1 LRILQRYLW
10 RELALNF
17 LGVTGVLLAILLV
30 YQGGAVL
37 ARAAELQYPSAVVL
51 RLFAL
56 GAVQNVT
63 LLLPFGLLL
72 AVVLAFGRLYY
83 DNEMFAAQ
91 ACGLGSG
98 RLQVVVLAVA
108 LPVALLAGFLTLQL
122 APRAASGEAQLR
134 AEAVRSALA
143 VPLAAGQFR
152 SLSGGRTVV
161 YARSVGADGE
171 LHDVFIKRGVG
182 RGVETTVA
190 RSARS
195 VIAADG
201 MSQTITLTDGERIET
216 IPGSL
221 RARMVRFREQIIPL
235 VLPPPAAAEQRLS
248 ELPTA
253 RLVGSNVVAER
264 IELQQ
269 RGGWPVMT
277 LVLAACAVP
286 LSRLRPRQGRF
297 SRVWMAVI
305 LFALYANLLQV
316 AGVWL
321 ERGSTPDWLGLW
333 WVHVLFAALALLLAR
348 RPRPRRSVAA

>member
-1 LRILQRYLW
+1 LRILQQYLW

-17 LGVTGVLLAILLV
+17 LVVTGVLLAILLV

-37 ARAAELQYPSAVVL
+37 ARAAEMQYPSAVVL

-56 GAVQNVT
+56 GALQNVT

-72 AVVLAFGRLYY
+72 AVVLAFGRLYS

-91 ACGLGSG
+91 ACGLGTA
-98 RLQVVVLAVA
+98 RLHAVVAAVA
-108 LPVALLAGFLTLQL
+108 IPVALLAGWLTLQL
-122 APRAASGEAQLR
+122 APGAARGEATLR
-134 AEAVRSALA
+134 AEAMRSALS

-171 LHDVFIKRGVG
+171 LQDVFIKRSVG
-182 RGVETTVA
+182 RSVETTVA

-195 VIAADG
+195 VLAADG
-201 MSQTITLTDGERIET
+201 LSQTITLTDGERIEG

-221 RARMVRFREQIIPL
+221 RNRIVRFREQSIPV
-235 VLPPPAAAEQRLS
+235 VLPPPPAPERRLS

-253 RLVGSNVVAER
+253 RLLSSAVVAER
-264 IELQQ
+264 VELQL
-269 RGGWPVMT
+269 RSSWPVMT
-277 LVLAACAVP
+277 LVLAGCAVP

-297 SRVWMAVI
+297 SRVWLAVI

-316 AGVWL
+316 ASLWL
-321 ERGSTPDWLGLW
+321 ERGATPSWLGLW
-333 WVHVLFAALALLLAR
+333 WVHALFGALALLLAR
-348 RPRPRRSVAA
+348 RPQVRRRGA